1 MFHTLNKRVLVT
13 VISAFLSFGVAAV
26 PNAKQSLQFAI
37 PNNPDS
43 SHTAKKNVEFVVV
56 PERHLMISSGC
67 VKSRAPG
74 KIVFDC
80 AAYRALRIAS
90 TIQLQQAHYAGG
102 HPGAAICRNPLGGE
116 FVIGIENTPER
127 DENGFCRFKDG
138 SIVDVGTIFRYALD
152 HLTPE

>member
-1 MFHTLNKRVLVT
+1 MSHTLNKPAQIA
-13 VISAFLSFGVAAV
+13 VIAAFLSFGVSGVADS
-26 PNAKQSLQFAI
+26 KQSVQFAI
-37 PNNPDS
+37 PNKPDS
-43 SHTAKKNVEFVVV
+43 PAKKNIEFVLL
-56 PERHLMISSGC
+56 PERHLMISSEC
-67 VKSRAPG
+67 VKSRAA
-74 KIVFDC
+74 KIIFEC

-90 TIQLQQAHYAGG
+90 TVQLNKEHYSGG
-102 HPGAAICRNPLGGE
+102 HPGAAICRTPLGGE